1 MESAPQ
7 KRQRTE
13 LQLAR
18 KRQADR
24 VSQKAK
30 REQAKR
36 NMDHLETQLAK
47 LQDTVELLSDQ
58 LQAMHAELRER
69 DKHCPS
75 HCRPPPPQSTASDV
89 QPLGSLDGDNN
100 AETSKDENPSEVPA
114 KQPSSKKRNRSPADS
129 PLDLIKC
136 LCGVQHQVQS
146 ECLEYSTFSILLKTH
161 ENLAEGKELPIT
173 TWLPRTPSLVS
184 IFCPAASTNPVIRI
198 LGAFFRQVHP
208 TKVSTLLACC
218 LLMYR
223 YLRWRLYPD
232 KETFRDVPE
241 WVHPTEIQKTVP
253 HPVCV
258 DFIPWPKLRDYIV
271 LHKYTDPR
279 HSVSLFIRSI
289 RVRWPDN
296 RDFYTMSAQ
305 GELLLDPEF
314 EEAVYRYENWQ
325 ISKDWIE
332 MFPAL
337 KDYVNVEE
345 DEGDSQTAPNWP

>member
-69 DKHCPS
+69 DKHCPC

-89 QPLGSLDGDNN
+89 QPLGSLDDDNN
-100 AETSKDENPSEVPA
+100 ADTSKDENPSEAPA

-136 LCGVQHQVQS
+136 LCGVQHQMQS

-173 TWLPRTPSLVS
+173 AWLPRTPSLVS

-223 YLRWRLYPD
+223 YLR
-232 KETFRDVPE
+232 
-241 WVHPTEIQKTVP
+241 
-253 HPVCV
+253 VCFLF
-258 DFIPWPKLRDYIV
+258 FIY
-271 LHKYTDPR
+271 
-279 HSVSLFIRSI
+279 SLSSF
-289 RVRWPDN
+289 
-296 RDFYTMSAQ
+296 
-305 GELLLDPEF
+305 
-314 EEAVYRYENWQ
+314 
-325 ISKDWIE
+325 
-332 MFPAL
+332 
-337 KDYVNVEE
+337 
-345 DEGDSQTAPNWP
+345 

>member
-1 MESAPQ
+1 MEPAPP

-58 LQAMHAELRER
+58 LQAMHAELRDR
-69 DKHCPS
+69 NKHCS
-75 HCRPPPPQSTASDV
+75 CHCRPPPPQSTASDV
-89 QPLGSLDGDNN
+89 QPLGSLEGDNN
-100 AETSKDENPSEVPA
+100 NVDSSKEDNQSQAEVPA
-114 KQPSSKKRNRSPADS
+114 KKPPSKKRNRSPADS

-136 LCGVQHQVQS
+136 LCGVEHKVQS

-223 YLRWRLYPD
+223 YLRVCLFFIYSLP
-232 KETFRDVPE
+232 TF
-241 WVHPTEIQKTVP
+241 
-253 HPVCV
+253 
-258 DFIPWPKLRDYIV
+258 
-271 LHKYTDPR
+271 
-279 HSVSLFIRSI
+279 
-289 RVRWPDN
+289 
-296 RDFYTMSAQ
+296 
-305 GELLLDPEF
+305 
-314 EEAVYRYENWQ
+314 
-325 ISKDWIE
+325 
-332 MFPAL
+332 
-337 KDYVNVEE
+337 
-345 DEGDSQTAPNWP
+345 